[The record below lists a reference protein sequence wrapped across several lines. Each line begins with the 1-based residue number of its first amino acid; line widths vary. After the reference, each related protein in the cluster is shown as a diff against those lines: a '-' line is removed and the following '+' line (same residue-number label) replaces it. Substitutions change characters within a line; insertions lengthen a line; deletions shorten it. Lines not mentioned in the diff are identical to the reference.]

1 MSHEPLSS
9 PTNPLAFLGALS
21 APTGRRRFLQWSGA
35 IVGVAMLGCADDDG
49 PTGLGG
55 EVALGSGDTGVL
67 NYAYALE
74 QLEAD
79 FYTRVVAAPFAGM
92 TAAELAILTD
102 IRDHEV
108 VHREF
113 LQAAL
118 GVNAIGALAFDFT
131 SVTFSSRASVLSTA
145 KVFEDLGVSAY
156 NGAGQLLTDPALLLI
171 AGKIVSVEAR
181 HASVIRDLL
190 NPNSADFA
198 GNDVVSVSTGLDG
211 AQTPT
216 AVLTAASPFV
226 TTTIDF
232 GSLPTS

>member
-1 MSHEPLSS
+1 MSQDQPFLPHD
-9 PTNPLAFLGALS
+9 PLAFLSALGAS
-21 APTGRRRFLQWSGA
+21 TGRRRFLQWSGA
-35 IVGVAMLGCADDDG
+35 VVGVTMLGCSDDDG
-49 PTGLGG
+49 PVGLGG
-55 EVALGSGDTGVL
+55 DVSLGSGDNGVL

-79 FYTRVVAAPFAGM
+79 FYTRVVATPFAGM

-108 VHREF
+108 THREF

-118 GVNAIGALAFDFT
+118 GANAIGTLGFDYA
-131 SVTFSSRASVLSTA
+131 SVSFNSRASVLGTA
-145 KVFEDLGVSAY
+145 KVFEDLGVAAY
-156 NGAGQLLTDPALLLI
+156 NGAGQLLVNPALLLI

-198 GNDVVSVSTGLDG
+198 GDDVVTVATGLDR

-216 AVLTAASPFV
+216 VVLTAAAPFV
-226 TTTIDF
+226 TNSIDF
-232 GSLPTS
+232 SALPTT